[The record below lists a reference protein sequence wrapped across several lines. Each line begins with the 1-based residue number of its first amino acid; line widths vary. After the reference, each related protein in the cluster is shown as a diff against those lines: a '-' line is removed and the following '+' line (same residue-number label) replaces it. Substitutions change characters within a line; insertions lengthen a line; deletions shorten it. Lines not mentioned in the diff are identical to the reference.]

1 MPRHLDIRLI
11 VIVFLGVAAFTLV
24 ILLRSF
30 GLNNVPDENVVY
42 VDTAVGG
49 IEDDD
54 APSEEINALATD
66 EAGNNDNS
74 ALELI
79 DEAEL

>member
-24 ILLRSF
+24 IMLRNF
-30 GLNNVPDENVVY
+30 GLNNEPDENVVY
-42 VDTAVGG
+42 VETAVGG

-54 APSEEINALATD
+54 APGEEMNALETD
-66 EAGNNDNS
+66 EAGNADNS

-79 DEAEL
+79 DEGDL

>member
-1 MPRHLDIRLI
+1 MPRHFDIRLI
-11 VIVFLGVAAFTLV
+11 VIVFLGVAAFSLV

-54 APSEEINALATD
+54 APGEDVNALGTD

-79 DEAEL
+79 DEADL